1 MVKLMNW
8 KQRKAIFI
16 ILSSILVFT
25 LGVSIVSAA
34 ASGEGAVR
42 VATASSD
49 YYGIQ
54 GTFTVPS
61 NVYVEDHPTD
71 PTKHGY
77 IAFYLGLS
85 EICEGG
91 ISYTP
96 SVGWKKFLNCGPN
109 TATRTSNVS
118 VPLSVQPTAGTTY
131 TVKLVNNLDNTASL
145 YINGSLQYTLTVSSS
160 LTSAT
165 SVKMVH
171 STFDPQDVNRYTNA
185 IWSNVTVKNAN
196 GSYTAFP
203 ASIQSNIYPWGKG
216 DYSVPSLNPLQTS
229 LLAN

>member
-1 MVKLMNW
+1 MLK
-8 KQRKAIFI
+8 KKAVFI
-16 ILSSILVFT
+16 ILSTILVLLLT
-25 LGVSIVSAA
+25 VSVVSAA

-42 VATASSD
+42 VATTSN

-61 NVYVEDHPTD
+61 NVYVENHPTD
-71 PTKHGY
+71 PTKHGF

-118 VPLSVQPTAGTTY
+118 VPLSVQPTPGTTY

-145 YINGSLQYTLTVSSS
+145 YINGSLQYTLTASSS

-165 SVKMVH
+165 NVKMVH
-171 STFDPQDVNRYTNA
+171 STYDPQDVNRYTNA
-185 IWSNVTVKNAN
+185 KWSNVTVKNAN

-203 ASIQSNIYPWGKG
+203 SSIQSNIYPWGKG
-216 DYSVPSLNPLQTS
+216 DYSVPSLNPLQSS